1 VRGTCCI
8 CDGVNVMEVIG
19 LGYVDNKTA
28 TEWEVWREVEKKGI
42 VTDLIIC
49 AQGVEAL
56 VGSSLTSH
64 SFW

>member
-1 VRGTCCI
+1 
-8 CDGVNVMEVIG
+8 MEVIG
-19 LGYVDNKTA
+19 LGEVGNNKGA
-28 TEWEVWREVEKKGI
+28 TQQGSRAGKPEKKGI

-64 SFW
+64 SFWW